1 VEIDPDTGQTKVLR
15 YVAVDDIG
23 NVVNP
28 LIVDGM
34 LHGGI
39 AQGIG
44 QALQENAVYSEEGQ
58 LLSGSMLDYAVP
70 TAEDLPDFE
79 TDRTVTP
86 SPVNDLGAKGAGEA
100 GTIAASPAVINA
112 AVDALSHLG
121 VQHIDMPL
129 QPEKVWRTIQ
139 QAKDKLKADRSARS
153 RASRAGGR
161 K

>member
-1 VEIDPDTGQTKVLR
+1 
-15 YVAVDDIG
+15 
-23 NVVNP
+23 
-28 LIVDGM
+28 
-34 LHGGI
+34 
-39 AQGIG
+39 
-44 QALQENAVYSEEGQ
+44 
-58 LLSGSMLDYAVP
+58 MLDYAVP